1 MTVQVYAPHITV
13 QPEARSLEQ
22 LVGNTPLIGFQRI
35 TRHLPETIAIYAK
48 AEWYN
53 PGGSIKDR
61 AALNIIRQAEADGQ
75 LYPGKT
81 ILESTSGNTG
91 IALAMFGTVRGYPV
105 KLFMPEN
112 ASPERIQILRA
123 YGAEVVLTPA
133 EEGTD
138 GAMLAART
146 LLARQPERYFYAAQY
161 DNPANWLAH
170 YHGTGPEIWEQT
182 AGQITHFVAVMGT
195 SGTFTGVTRRLKELN
210 PRIMAISL
218 QPDAPFHG
226 LEGMKHMPSAIKP
239 GIYDAS
245 LADRNLPIR
254 TEDAHAMVLRLAR
267 EEGLLVGVSSGAA
280 MVGAL
285 RVAES
290 LAAQGKTATIVTVF
304 PDSGFKYLSRPPF
317 NG

>member
-1 MTVQVYAPHITV
+1 MAAQLVDPVITIR
-13 QPEARSLEQ
+13 PEARSLEQ
-22 LVGNTPLIGFQRI
+22 LVGNTPLIRLQRI
-35 TRHLPETIAIYAK
+35 ARRLPETIAIYAK

-53 PGGSIKDR
+53 PGGSVKDR
-61 AALNIIRQAEADGQ
+61 AALNIIRQAEAAG
-75 LYPGKT
+75 LLHPGKT

-91 IALAMFGTVRGYPV
+91 IALAMFGAARGYPV
-105 KLFMPEN
+105 KLFLPEN

-133 EEGTD
+133 EDGTD
-138 GAMLAART
+138 GAMLAAKD

-170 YHGTGPEIWEQT
+170 YHSTGLEIWEQT
-182 AGQITHFVAVMGT
+182 GGQITHFVAVMGT

-210 PRIMAISL
+210 PRITAVSL
-218 QPDAPFHG
+218 QPDAPLHG

-245 LADRNLPIR
+245 LADRNLAIR
-254 TEDAHAMVLRLAR
+254 TEDAHELVLRLAR

-280 MVGAL
+280 LAGAL
-285 RVAES
+285 RVAEG
-290 LAAQGKTATIVTVF
+290 LAARGKAATIVTIF
-304 PDSGFKYLSRPPF
+304 PDSGLKYLSRPPF
-317 NG
+317 SA

>member
-1 MTVQVYAPHITV
+1 MTAHLHDLTITAR
-13 QPEARSLEQ
+13 PEARSLEQ
-22 LVGNTPLIGFQRI
+22 LVGNTPLITFRHI
-35 TRHLPETIAIYAK
+35 TRHLPDTVTLYAK

-61 AALNIIRQAEADGQ
+61 AALNIIRQAEASGD
-75 LYPGKT
+75 LRPGKT

-91 IALAMFGTVRGYPV
+91 IALAMFGAAWGYPV

-133 EEGTD
+133 EDGTD
-138 GAMLAART
+138 GAMLAARD
-146 LLARQPERYFYAAQY
+146 LLTRQPERYFYAAQY

-170 YHGTGPEIWEQT
+170 YHGTGVEIWEQT
-182 AGQITHFVAVMGT
+182 GGQVTHFVAVMGT
-195 SGTFTGVTRRLKELN
+195 SGTFTGVTRRLKALN
-210 PRIMAISL
+210 PHIVAISL

-226 LEGMKHMPSAIKP
+226 LEGMKHMSSAIKP

-245 LADRNLPIR
+245 LADRNLAIR
-254 TEDAHAMVLRLAR
+254 TEDAHEMVLRLAR

-285 RVAES
+285 RVAEG
-290 LAAQGKTATIVTVF
+290 LAARGKTGLIVTVF
-304 PDSGFKYLSRPPF
+304 PDSGFKYLSRPPYS
-317 NG
+317 G

>member
-1 MTVQVYAPHITV
+1 MTAQLVNPAITIR
-13 QPEARSLEQ
+13 PEARFLEQ
-22 LVGNTPLIGFQRI
+22 LVGNTPLIRLRRI

-53 PGGSIKDR
+53 PGGSVKDR
-61 AALNIIRQAEADGQ
+61 AALNIIRQAEAAG
-75 LYPGKT
+75 LLHPGKT

-91 IALAMFGTVRGYPV
+91 IALAMFGTARGYPV
-105 KLFMPEN
+105 KLFLPEN
-112 ASPERIQILRA
+112 ASPERIQILRV

-133 EEGTD
+133 EDGAD
-138 GAMLAART
+138 GAMLAAKD

-170 YHGTGPEIWEQT
+170 YHGTGLEIWEQT
-182 AGQITHFVAVMGT
+182 GGQITHFVAVMGT

-210 PRIMAISL
+210 PRITAISL

-245 LADRNLPIR
+245 LADRNLAIR
-254 TEDAHAMVLRLAR
+254 TEDAHELVLRLAR

-280 MVGAL
+280 LAGAL
-285 RVAES
+285 RVAEG
-290 LAAQGKTATIVTVF
+290 LAARGKAATIVTIF
-304 PDSGFKYLSRPPF
+304 PDSGLKYLSRPPF
-317 NG
+317 SA